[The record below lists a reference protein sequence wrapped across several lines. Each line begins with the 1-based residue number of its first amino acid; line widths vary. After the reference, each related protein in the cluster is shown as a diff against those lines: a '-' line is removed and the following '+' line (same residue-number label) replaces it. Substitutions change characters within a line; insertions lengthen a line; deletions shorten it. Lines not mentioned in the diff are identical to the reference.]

1 MSFFKRL
8 WTTPKKD
15 EPVQATVAES
25 VLPPATGAVP
35 QAVER
40 RIRKRI
46 NARKGARALIIDDSP
61 TIIAVLKK
69 ILRSSGYLTLE
80 ALDAERGMELIRQEK
95 PDLVFLDIILPG
107 MNGFGALR
115 LIRKDPL
122 TQHIPVIMISGN
134 EHATEQFYANRIGAD
149 DFMKKPFS
157 RFEVFARIENLLDA
171 DRMPRRK
178 TQVVNEV
185 DAAPTPAP
193 TAVAVAAPVSVAAAS
208 APVPTIAPALVATPA
223 PVAAPA
229 VVPAP
234 VAPQMSP
241 PVVPPPRLS
250 PLEARKELTAMGLQY
265 FDQSQYI
272 AAVSRGD
279 KLAVELFII
288 GGGVS
293 IKNTEMG
300 QSSAT
305 ETRAGVGTTPF
316 P

>member
-8 WTTPKKD
+8 WTTPGKD
-15 EPVQATVAES
+15 GAGQASGADSASSTVA
-25 VLPPATGAVP
+25 GAVP

-61 TIIAVLKK
+61 TIIAALKK
-69 ILRSSGYLTLE
+69 ILRSAGYLTLE
-80 ALDAERGMELIRQEK
+80 ALDAERGMALIHQEK

-115 LIRKDPL
+115 LIRKDPE

-157 RFEVFARIENLLDA
+157 RFEVFARIESLLDA
-171 DRMPRRK
+171 NRMPRRK
-178 TQVVNEV
+178 GLAV
-185 DAAPTPAP
+185 DVAQAGPA
-193 TAVAVAAPVSVAAAS
+193 AVAA
-208 APVPTIAPALVATPA
+208 
-223 PVAAPA
+223 A
-229 VVPAP
+229 VVPAS
-234 VAPQMSP
+234 ASAISSP
-241 PVVPPPRLS
+241 AAALTPERPVVQQAVPVVS
-250 PLEARKELTAMGLQY
+250 PVSAAARPSPMEARKELTAMGLQY

-288 GGGVS
+288 GGGVNV
-293 IKNTEMG
+293 KVTEVG
-300 QSSAT
+300 QSTAT
-305 ETRAGVGTTPF
+305 ETRVGSGTTPF
-316 P
+316 R